1 MLWQLLWK
9 LLCFSS
15 FLSIV
20 ALGGHLPFWPWY
32 QPLFIHSCQHR
43 LNAAS
48 YWLKYRTLFD
58 SFNQPLSNPYFK
70 LWHLFVICKNPSV
83 MYCYNQR
90 KIFTVEMQQKF
101 LPSAWESLLI
111 STCWIRSYDAQE
123 LSFIGHQILIV
134 YMFGLNVFAY
144 EISLQSDNSFLV
156 RLFFSCLCVCLL

>member
-1 MLWQLLWK
+1 MSTDAVVTLISAVVYPLMPA
-9 LLCFSS
+9 SS
-15 FLSIV
+15 NRRTALIQILSDCSIW
-20 ALGGHLPFWPWY
+20 LTS
-32 QPLFIHSCQHR
+32 LFQ
-43 LNAAS
+43 S
-48 YWLKYRTLFD
+48 YKKT
-58 SFNQPLSNPYFK
+58 SFK

-156 RLFFSCLCVCLL
+156 SFFIFIFIYFLLKDCMSEKTLV